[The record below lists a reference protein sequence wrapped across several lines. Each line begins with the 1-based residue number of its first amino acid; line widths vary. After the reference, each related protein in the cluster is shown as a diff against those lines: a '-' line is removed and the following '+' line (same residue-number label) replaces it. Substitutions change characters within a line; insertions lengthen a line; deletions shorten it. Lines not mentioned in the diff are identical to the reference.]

1 MKLGRAPAE
10 RSRAPGG
17 WVVAALAAL
26 APACAVLPATP
37 ASTPDVPAVG
47 ASSAALHPVVEFEFE
62 SLDERPVSSMAA
74 RGKPTVLAFVTT
86 GSLMAQAQVDFL
98 VAMAKHDGEKLN
110 YALVALEEPR
120 NRELVQLY
128 KTTLAVPFPV
138 ALADAPTLGG
148 EGSFGD
154 VTAVPVTVVLDRA
167 GRVIL
172 RAAGRVVKSEE
183 LRAALR
189 GL

>member
-10 RSRAPGG
+10 RSHAPGG
-17 WVVAALAAL
+17 WVVAALAAF
-26 APACAVLPATP
+26 APACAATP
-37 ASTPDVPAVG
+37 APTPDFAAVG

-62 SLDERPVSSMAA
+62 SLDERPVSSTAA

-98 VAMAKHDGEKLN
+98 VAMAKHDGEELN

-128 KTTLAVPFPV
+128 KKTLAVPFPV
-138 ALADAPTLGG
+138 AMADAPTLGG
-148 EGSFGD
+148 AGSFGD

-172 RAAGRVVKSEE
+172 RAAGRVVKSQE